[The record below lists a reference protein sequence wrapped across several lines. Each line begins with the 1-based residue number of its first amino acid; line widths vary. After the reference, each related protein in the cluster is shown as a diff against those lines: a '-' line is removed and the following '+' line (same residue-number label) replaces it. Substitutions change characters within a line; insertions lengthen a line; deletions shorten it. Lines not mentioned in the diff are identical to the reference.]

1 MKIRKY
7 LQIESIKYP
16 LITQKAIQLVENN
29 QYTFIVDPKTTKP
42 IIKQTIEFL
51 FQVKVIKINT
61 CRLPEKKAPRNGF
74 YGVKPRYKKAIVK
87 LAKGN
92 VINLFDN

>member
-1 MKIRKY
+1 MRKY
-7 LQIESIKYP
+7 LQIETIKYP
-16 LITQKAIQLVENN
+16 WITQKAIQLVENN

-51 FQVKVIKINT
+51 FDVKVIKINT
-61 CRLPEKKAPRNGF
+61 CRLPEKKARQQKGV
-74 YGVKPRYKKAIVK
+74 YGTKPRYKKAIIK

-92 VINLFDN
+92 MINLFNN